1 MRCPFCG
8 ENDTKVVDSRIL
20 KEGYSVRRRRKCEAC
35 EKRYTTYET
44 IEINMP
50 NIVKLDG
57 RREPFNREKILGGIQ
72 KACQKRPISTEQV
85 DRIVENIEKGIR
97 DVSTKEVS
105 TQEIGKI
112 VMMYLRNLDPVAYIR
127 FATVYRKFQDVDE
140 FVLDI
145 QNNEQEFFT
154 TDRHEQ

>member
-127 FATVYRKFQDVDE
+127 FASVYRKFQDVDE